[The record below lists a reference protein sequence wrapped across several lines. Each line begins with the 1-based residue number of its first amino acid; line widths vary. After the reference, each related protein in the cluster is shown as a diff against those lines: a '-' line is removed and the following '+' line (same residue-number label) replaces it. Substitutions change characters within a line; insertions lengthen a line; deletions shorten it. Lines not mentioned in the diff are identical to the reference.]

1 MLLMAFLIHD
11 YFCMIFNQIRLFH
24 VFKCCVAGLLLL
36 SGLSIA
42 QTRSSVGQFS
52 VSITLNGTATVAAG
66 SCITQTL
73 FNQTGAVVRVTC
85 VDNPFVNIAP
95 SIAAQFPGTFG
106 STFRYPLS
114 SNSDSFNFAGART
127 NKFNPVSGSLNSVGI
142 SSLFIEESTSTV
154 PNIQGA
160 SGRNASGRSF
170 NSRFSTIT
178 DLSIYR
184 TAPQATTD
192 AQGLMDMVISF

>member
-1 MLLMAFLIHD
+1 
-11 YFCMIFNQIRLFH
+11 MILTRIDL
-24 VFKCCVAGLLLL
+24 VAALKCGSVILLL
-36 SGLSIA
+36 SSGFAFAQGQTAVGVFSI
-42 QTRSSVGQFS
+42 G
-52 VSITLNGTATVAAG
+52 ITLNSVATVPAG

-73 FNQTGAVVRVTC
+73 FNQTGVVVRVTC

-114 SNSDSFNFAGART
+114 SNSNSFNLASASI
-127 NKFNPVSGSLNSVGI
+127 NNFNPVSGSLNSVGI
-142 SSLFIEESTSTV
+142 SSLFIEENTSTGS
-154 PNIQGA
+154 NIQSA
-160 SGRNASGRSF
+160 SGRNVSRRSF

-192 AQGLMDMVISF
+192 EQGLMDMVISF

>member
-1 MLLMAFLIHD
+1 
-11 YFCMIFNQIRLFH
+11 MIFNEFRLSP

-36 SGLSIA
+36 SGFAIA

-52 VSITLNGTATVAAG
+52 VSITLNGVTTVPAG

-95 SIAAQFPGTFG
+95 SISAQFPGTFG
-106 STFRYPLS
+106 STFRYPLA
-114 SNSDSFNFAGART
+114 SNSNSFNLASAST
-127 NKFNPVSGSLNSVGI
+127 NNLNPVSGSLNSVGI
-142 SSLFIEESTSTV
+142 SSLFIEEIMSAGS
-154 PNIQGA
+154 NIQTA
-160 SGRNASGRSF
+160 SGRNVSGRSF

-192 AQGLMDMVISF
+192 EQGLMDMVISF

>member
-1 MLLMAFLIHD
+1 
-11 YFCMIFNQIRLFH
+11 MIFIEFRFSPA
-24 VFKCCVAGLLLL
+24 FKCCVAGLLLL
-36 SGLSIA
+36 SGFSIA

-52 VSITLNGTATVAAG
+52 VSITLNGIATVPAG

-106 STFRYPLS
+106 GTFRYPLS
-114 SNSDSFNFAGART
+114 SNSNSFNLASASI
-127 NKFNPVSGSLNSVGI
+127 NNFNPVSGSINSVGI
-142 SSLFIEESTSTV
+142 SSLFIEESTSTGS
-154 PNIQGA
+154 NIQSA
-160 SGRNASGRSF
+160 SGRNVNGRSF
-170 NSRFSTIT
+170 NSRFTTIT

-184 TAPQATTD
+184 TVPQATTD
-192 AQGLMDMVISF
+192 EQGLMDMIISF